1 MAQSAAAAARAL
13 HHRIW
18 CESRATRCSI
28 WTALRVAFAA
38 SSWALGNSY
47 TCWTTISSSARTTIC
62 WAKRHPA
69 ATIRWAVSA
78 HILVDIVNTDT
89 QIRIHMDAL
98 VATLICRYSYAS
110 RRIVNRKSL
119 AQSKPTLGAI
129 PANCTPLGWRG
140 EKWKRCPAL
149 ACSLVYC
156 F

>member
-28 WTALRVAFAA
+28 WTASRAAFAA
-38 SSWALGNSY
+38 SSWVLGSSC
-47 TCWTTISSSARTTIC
+47 TCWTTISSSAKTTIC

-78 HILVDIVNTDT
+78 DIDTDT
-89 QIRIHMDAL
+89 QIRIYLDTL
-98 VATLICRYSYAS
+98 VDTLICRYSYAS
-110 RRIVNRKSL
+110 RQIANRKSL

-129 PANCTPLGWRG
+129 PANCAPLGWQRVVRG
-140 EKWKRCPAL
+140 EGKPCPAL